1 MNREEIGPGKLNSDA
16 KIYFINK
23 KHEKADK

>member
-1 MNREEIGPGKLNSDA
+1 MNHVEISPGILNSNA